1 MCTLPGQLCVPLERS
16 NQFISIWSLI
26 SDQIENLKKK
36 METNQ
41 TDKMKAERQCQEAQT
56 KLEVLSKYFKEK
68 EAELTRYFI

>member
-1 MCTLPGQLCVPLERS
+1 MCTLPGLLCVPFERS